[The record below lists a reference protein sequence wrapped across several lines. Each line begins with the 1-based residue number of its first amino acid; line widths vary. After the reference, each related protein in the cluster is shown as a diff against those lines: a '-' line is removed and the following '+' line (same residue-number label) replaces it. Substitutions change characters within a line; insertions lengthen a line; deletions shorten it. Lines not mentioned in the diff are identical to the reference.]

1 MFILYFLPA
10 GIGDLMKLNSARY
23 GMLPYEKCLRYGPES
38 LSDTELM
45 AIILRS
51 GTAGSNCIEVAQKL
65 IDSFEGN
72 GILGLKHMSL
82 SRLKSIDGIGNV
94 KAVMLKCI
102 GELSSRISRAD
113 RQHMKTFT
121 DSGTVAGYY
130 MEQLR
135 HLESERFILM
145 LLDNKC
151 SLVHESVISV
161 GTVNYACISVRE
173 IFKNALEYG
182 AVNIIMVH
190 NHPSGDPA
198 PSNEDIISTGQVYDA
213 GKLMGIPLLD
223 HIIIG
228 DNRYVSLREK
238 DLLGKD

>member
-1 MFILYFLPA
+1 
-10 GIGDLMKLNSARY
+10 MKLNSGRY

-51 GTAGSNCIEVAQKL
+51 GTTGSNCIEIAQKL
-65 IDSFEGN
+65 IDSFEGS
-72 GILGLKHMSL
+72 GILGLKHMSIA
-82 SRLKSIDGIGNV
+82 RLKSIEGIGNV

-151 SLVHESVISV
+151 SLIHESVISV
-161 GTVNYACISVRE
+161 G
-173 IFKNALEYG
+173 
-182 AVNIIMVH
+182 
-190 NHPSGDPA
+190 
-198 PSNEDIISTGQVYDA
+198 Q
-213 GKLMGIPLLD
+213 
-223 HIIIG
+223 
-228 DNRYVSLREK
+228 DN
-238 DLLGKD
+238 

>member
-1 MFILYFLPA
+1 
-10 GIGDLMKLNSARY
+10 MKLNSGRY

-51 GTAGSNCIEVAQKL
+51 GTTGSNCIEIAQKL

-72 GILGLKHMSL
+72 GILGLKHMSIA
-82 SRLKSIDGIGNV
+82 RLKSIEGIGNV

-130 MEQLR
+130 MEFLADRGLSVPEDVSVVSFDDAELQQEQKVKLLSAVHPKYQLGR
-135 HLESERFILM
+135 ITAKNLLRMMEDENWQER
-145 LLDNKC
+145 
-151 SLVHESVISV
+151 
-161 GTVNYACISVRE
+161 NYSYRFPVKLNDGNSVRA
-173 IFKNALEYG
+173 I
-182 AVNIIMVH
+182 
-190 NHPSGDPA
+190 D
-198 PSNEDIISTGQVYDA
+198 
-213 GKLMGIPLLD
+213 
-223 HIIIG
+223 
-228 DNRYVSLREK
+228 RR
-238 DLLGKD
+238 

>member
-1 MFILYFLPA
+1 
-10 GIGDLMKLNSARY
+10 
-23 GMLPYEKCLRYGPES
+23 
-38 LSDTELM
+38 
-45 AIILRS
+45 
-51 GTAGSNCIEVAQKL
+51 
-65 IDSFEGN
+65 
-72 GILGLKHMSL
+72 
-82 SRLKSIDGIGNV
+82 
-94 KAVMLKCI
+94 
-102 GELSSRISRAD
+102 
-113 RQHMKTFT
+113 MKTFT

-151 SLVHESVISV
+151 SLIHESVISV

-198 PSNEDIISTGQVYDA
+198 PSHEDILSTGQVYDA
-213 GKLMGIPLLD
+213 GMLMGIPLLD

-238 DLLGKD
+238 DLLGKE